1 MKKTKRTS
9 SKRASGKGAEVSMG
23 NISNVSG
30 KVNVAGRDIITHE
43 TTTGLSAAEIKKLF
57 APLYRAI
64 ETRANTSSSS
74 KEDLTTD
81 VEEIQT
87 VITEAAQK
95 NEKVDEGF
103 LARRFRNLAR
113 MAPDML
119 DVLVATLGNPLAG
132 LGVAV
137 KKLADKAKSE
147 TAQT

>member
-1 MKKTKRTS
+1 MKKTKRTGG
-9 SKRASGKGAEVSMG
+9 KRASGKGAGVSMG
-23 NISNVSG
+23 NISDVSG

-43 TTTGLSAAEIKKLF
+43 TTTGLSAAEIKQLF
-57 APLYRAI
+57 APLYQAI
-64 ETRANTSSSS
+64 ETRPNTSASA

-81 VEEIQT
+81 VKEIQT

-113 MAPDML
+113 MAPDVL

>member
-43 TTTGLSAAEIKKLF
+43 TTTGLSAAEIKQLF

-64 ETRANTSSSS
+64 ETRADTPASS
-74 KEDLTTD
+74 KKDLTTD
-81 VEEIQT
+81 VQEIQT

-113 MAPDML
+113 MAPDIL
-119 DVLVATLGNPLAG
+119 DVLVATLGNPVAG